1 MFIEKQPSASVKP
14 DNQLSFKLG
23 LNGIII
29 ILWTAMRAKFLN
41 KLSLFNINKVV
52 YHLFNW
58 FIREKIAKLPLNNK

>member
-29 ILWTAMRAKFLN
+29 IL
-41 KLSLFNINKVV
+41 
-52 YHLFNW
+52 
-58 FIREKIAKLPLNNK
+58 